1 MFQELVISLTDHLAF
16 CFQFISKRI
25 GQIKEGKLE
34 KKSIINT
41 LKFLTHPDSFVYYNP
56 VFHVGLRGSQHLHVG
71 GTDCHRTDVFFSFHH
86 HNPCHTQS
94 MRTTHP
100 RLHLE
105 VPELEWVSL
114 MIMIIKTN
122 IIIIV
127 IMIMMNST
135 IKENTSS
142 LQKFHQQPVS
152 KAFFVNAET

>member
-1 MFQELVISLTDHLAF
+1 M
-16 CFQFISKRI
+16 
-25 GQIKEGKLE
+25 
-34 KKSIINT
+34 
-41 LKFLTHPDSFVYYNP
+41 YYNP
-56 VFHVGLRGSQHLHVG
+56 VFHVGLRGSQLLHVG

-86 HNPCHTQS
+86 HNPCHIQS

-114 MIMIIKTN
+114 MIIIIKTN

>member
-1 MFQELVISLTDHLAF
+1 M
-16 CFQFISKRI
+16 
-25 GQIKEGKLE
+25 
-34 KKSIINT
+34 
-41 LKFLTHPDSFVYYNP
+41 YYNP

-94 MRTTHP
+94 MTTTHP

-114 MIMIIKTN
+114 MIIIIIKKN